1 MAALSH
7 DLDDEQPVC
16 IAVQGDTLTLSPD
29 PVPISIQAKHRAHW
43 FLAGEGTID
52 SIEFDPGRHPFHAA
66 GHIVPKSKKHVL
78 SHTVTDARHAGQR
91 FKYTV
96 SVTLANGKRI
106 SLDPEVHVMP

>member
-7 DLDDEQPVC
+7 DLDEEQPVC
-16 IAVQGDTLTLSPD
+16 ITVKGDTLALSPD
-29 PVPISIQAKHRAHW
+29 PVPISIKEKHRAHW

-52 SIEFDPGRHPFHAA
+52 SIEFAPGRHPFRAEH
-66 GHIVPKSKKHVL
+66 HVPKSKKHVL
-78 SHTVTDARHAGQR
+78 SRPVVDTKHAGQR

-96 SVTLANGKRI
+96 FVTLPSGKRI